1 MSTDKVTSHD
11 DKLLWTINYIAEQL
25 AVDRKTISR
34 LIAKGELPVV
44 QIGRCRRVP
53 KQAVLDWISGQT
65 RYNLE
70 GVETTCAS
78 TGEKPCQS
86 LNVVT
91 EKVESTT
98 SMSDTNLEK
107 RLSDLREHVIN
118 G

>member
-1 MSTDKVTSHD
+1 MSTNKVTEHD
-11 DKLLWTINYIAEQL
+11 DKLLWTISDIAEQL

-44 QIGRCRRVP
+44 QIGRCKRVP

-70 GVETTCAS
+70 GVETMCAS

-86 LNVVT
+86 LNVVM
-91 EKVESTT
+91 EEVEITT
-98 SMSDTNLEK
+98 SMSDTDLEK
-107 RLSDLREHVIN
+107 RLSDLRERVTN